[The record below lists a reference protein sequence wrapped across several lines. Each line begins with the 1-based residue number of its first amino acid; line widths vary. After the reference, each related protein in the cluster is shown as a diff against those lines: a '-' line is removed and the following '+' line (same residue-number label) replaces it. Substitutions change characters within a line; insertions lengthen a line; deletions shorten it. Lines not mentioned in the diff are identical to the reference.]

1 MDKAFSLPAKTVET
15 EIPAGG
21 YNWKYIINIA
31 REHKRVLLVANIV
44 AILSVLASI
53 PIPLLF
59 PLLVDEVLLKQPGV
73 LMAWM
78 DGLFPAEW
86 TGPTLYILFILLI
99 TVLLRVAA
107 LVMSIWQVR
116 EFTLIAKDI
125 TFRIR
130 ASLLG
135 RLKRISMAE
144 YETLGSG
151 AVASH
156 FVTDLNAIDEFIGQ
170 SIAKSIISALTVVGI
185 SIVLL
190 WMHWQ
195 LALFILLMN
204 PLVIYFTMVLGKR
217 VKHLKKHENAAF
229 EIFQQA
235 LTETLDAIQQIRASN
250 REGFYLRDV
259 IKKAE
264 NIKTHSAAFSWR
276 SDAASRFSF
285 GVFLLGFDVFRAITM
300 LMVVFSDL
308 SVGQMMAV
316 FGYLWFMMGPVQE
329 LLNIQYSFFG
339 AKAALTRINRLL
351 KLELEP
357 RYPHTHNPFAGKKTV
372 GLRVEDLCFRYS
384 AENSVEGDDG
394 ERPQVL
400 NHVNLNVRPGEKVA
414 LVGASGGG
422 KSTLVQVVL
431 GMYAPQK
438 GMLYFDDV
446 PVSEIG
452 LDVVR
457 ENVATVLQ
465 HPAMF
470 NDTVRMNLS
479 LGLEFTDEQLWQAL
493 DVAQLRE
500 VVASTPAK
508 LDTIVGTQGIRLS
521 GGQRQRLA
529 IARMVLSDPKVVILD
544 EATSALDTQTE
555 AKLHKALHAFLENR
569 TTLIIAHRL
578 SAVKQADRVYVFD
591 DGQIIEEGQHEELLQ
606 NDGLYARLYGK
617 LQH

>member
-1 MDKAFSLPAKTVET
+1 MNQDSSSRVEVS
-15 EIPAGG
+15 IPAEG
-21 YNWKYIINIA
+21 YNWKYIVDIA
-31 REHKRVLLVANIV
+31 REHKRVLFVANIV

-59 PLLVDEVLLKQPGV
+59 PLLVDEVLLKQPGMLV
-73 LMAWM
+73 AWV
-78 DGLFPAEW
+78 DGLFPPEW

-99 TVLLRVAA
+99 TVLLRVGA

-116 EFTLIAKDI
+116 EFTLIATDI

-130 ASLLG
+130 ASLLN

-156 FVTDLNAIDEFIGQ
+156 FVTDLNAIDKFVGE
-170 SIAKSIISALTVVGI
+170 SVAKSVISVLTVVGI
-185 SIVLL
+185 SAVLL

-204 PLVIYFTMVLGKR
+204 PLVIYFTVVLGKH
-217 VKHLKKHENAAF
+217 VKHLKKHENSAF

-259 IKKAE
+259 INKARDIKK
-264 NIKTHSAAFSWR
+264 HSAAFSWKT
-276 SDAASRFSF
+276 DAASRFSF

-329 LLNIQYSFFG
+329 LLNIQYSFFA
-339 AKAALTRINRLL
+339 AKAALMRINRLL
-351 KLELEP
+351 KLDLEP
-357 RYPHTHNPFAGKKTV
+357 CYPHTHNPFENKQTV
-372 GLRVEDLCFRYS
+372 GLRVEDLCFHYS
-384 AENSVEGDDG
+384 GEDEDG
-394 ERPQVL
+394 ESPQVL
-400 NHVNLNVRPGEKVA
+400 NHVNLEVKPGEKVA

-500 VVASTPAK
+500 VVESTAAK

-555 AKLHKALHAFLENR
+555 AKLHQALQSFLENR

-606 NDGLYARLYGK
+606 NDGLYARLYGR